1 MDVDVIFVIGVS
13 GCGKTTVGRQLAARI
28 GYTYKD
34 GDDFHSES
42 NLAKMKAGIPLN
54 DEDRMP
60 WLTSIGE
67 YCRTHKNVVISCS
80 ALRVQYRN
88 ILRKNVRC
96 RFIFLNVTS
105 ILCESPLNPPSPCCF
120 QQFYVFLPPDYSS
133 LFLLYSFI
141 FLFLRQLLET
151 RLRKRVNHFMPTSLL
166 DSQLATL
173 EGPTKENDVVSITIQ
188 EEIPDLIEIIL
199 RYLGYR

>member
-1 MDVDVIFVIGVS
+1 DVDVIFVIGVS
-13 GCGKTTVGRQLAARI
+13 GCGKTTVGRQLAARV

-54 DEDRMP
+54 DKDRMP

-67 YCRTHKNVVISCS
+67 YCRTHKNVVLGCS

-88 ILRKNVRC
+88 ILRKTVRC
-96 RFIFLNVTS
+96 RFIFLNVT
-105 ILCESPLNPPSPCCF
+105 
-120 QQFYVFLPPDYSS
+120 
-133 LFLLYSFI
+133 
-141 FLFLRQLLET
+141 RQLLET
-151 RLRKRVNHFMPTSLL
+151 RLRKRANHFMPTSLL

-173 EGPTKENDVVSITIQ
+173 EYPTEEKDVVSITIQ
-188 EEIPDLIEIIL
+188 EETPDLI
-199 RYLGYR
+199 